1 MDFKRQENDVID
13 VKSEDVYLRVYFKDY
28 LKKYGILFSFFLLLA
43 LFSFK
48 DFPLGWIITLFTCL
62 ICFILIFI
70 LYFFQS
76 YQVRYDSFKKN
87 LIIKRWYGTIN
98 IPKSKL
104 KKVYVK
110 TSRAGTNF
118 YIGYLDDENR

>member
-43 LFSFK
+43 LFPFK

-110 TSRAGTNF
+110 TSRAGTNL
-118 YIGYLDDENR
+118 YIGYLDDENK

>member
-110 TSRAGTNF
+110 TSRAGTNL
-118 YIGYLDDENR
+118 YIGYLDDENK